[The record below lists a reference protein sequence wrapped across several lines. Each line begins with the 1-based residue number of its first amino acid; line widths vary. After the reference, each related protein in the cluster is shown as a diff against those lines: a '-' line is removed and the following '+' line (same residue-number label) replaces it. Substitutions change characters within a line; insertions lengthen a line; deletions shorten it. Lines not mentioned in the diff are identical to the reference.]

1 MARRKSGGREARI
14 ALRSAPLSKNEK
26 PVLPGEVGGRY
37 KPLNDKQVKSIEENV
52 FRILEE
58 IGFNDATPHCIETCV
73 EFGAIMGNDGRLRMP
88 RDVVRNAM
96 ELAQRN
102 LTLHGQ
108 SPEYDLDLSGSKV
121 HFSTAGA
128 AVLIADPENNEYRE
142 SLSKDLYDMAR
153 ITSKC
158 EHIHMFQRT
167 CVLRD
172 ISDPR
177 DLDLNSIYCSVM
189 GTKKHIGTSFTEA
202 NHVTDGLEMLHIIA
216 GSEKKWR
223 QRPFVSMSNCFV
235 VPPMKFAQESL
246 ECLRVGVE
254 GGMPVL
260 LLSAA
265 QAGATAPPLLPGVVS
280 QAWAECLGGLVYV
293 NAIKPGAPTIM
304 GTWPFVSDLR
314 TGSMCGGSPEQG
326 LISAA
331 CAQMGNY
338 FDLPTGT
345 AAGMTDAK
353 FPDFQAGTERAST
366 HVATAMAGANI
377 IYESAGMYASLLG
390 ACPES
395 LIIDNDFLGASLRM
409 TKGFSDDSEESLCF
423 DAISDVCLNNLG
435 HYLGSKETIQVMQS
449 EYIYPE
455 LSDRDSPNDWKDKG
469 KPVLLDKAIMQKN
482 TILSSYFPDHIN
494 DNVDKLIRNKY
505 NISLSRSAV
514 GREPFNN

>member
-1 MARRKSGGREARI
+1 MTRRKTGGRDARI
-14 ALRSAPLSKNEK
+14 ALRGAPLADIEK
-26 PVLPGEVGGRY
+26 PVLPGEIGGSY
-37 KPLNDKQVKSIEENV
+37 KPLNNNQVKAIEENV

-73 EFGAIMGNDGRLRMP
+73 KAGAVMGDDGRLRMP
-88 RDVVRNAM
+88 RDVVKNAM
-96 ELAQRN
+96 NLAQHG
-102 LTLHGQ
+102 LTLYGQ
-108 SPEYDLDLSGSKV
+108 SPKFDLDLSGSRV

-142 SLSKDLYDMAR
+142 SVSKDLYDMAR
-153 ITSKC
+153 IASKC

-177 DLDLNSIYCSVM
+177 SLDINSIYCAVM
-189 GTKKHIGTSFTEA
+189 GTQKHIGTSFTEEH
-202 NHVTDGLEMLHIIA
+202 HVTDGLEMLHIIA
-216 GSEKKWR
+216 GSEEKWR
-223 QRPFVSMSNCFV
+223 KRPFVSMSNCFV

-293 NAIKPGAPTIM
+293 NAIEPGAPAII

-314 TGSMCGGSPEQG
+314 TGAMCGGSPEQG

-345 AAGMTDAK
+345 AAGMTDSK

-390 ACPES
+390 TCPES
-395 LIIDNDFLGASLRM
+395 LILDNDFLGASMRM
-409 TKGFSDDSEESLCF
+409 TKGFSNDSEESLCF
-423 DAISDVCLNNLG
+423 DAIKNVCLNNLG
-435 HYLGSKETIQVMQS
+435 HYLGSEETIKVMQS

-455 LSDRDSPNDWKDKG
+455 FSDRDSPNDWKDKG
-469 KPVLLDKAIMQKN
+469 KPVLLDKAISHKKH
-482 TILSSYFPDHIN
+482 ILSSYFPDHIS
-494 DNVDKLIRNKY
+494 DNTDKALRKRFD
-505 NISLSRSAV
+505 ISLSRSAI
-514 GREPFNN
+514 GRGPL